1 MIGKMRWLVTVRNDA
16 DLREVARQLRELG
29 CVDVAEADAVPMAD
43 GELVMSVEGPDNLAR
58 LVQKDQRIAGVFN
71 DSEVAFF

>member
-1 MIGKMRWLVTVRNDA
+1 MIGEMRWLVTVRNDA

-29 CVDVAEADAVPMAD
+29 CVDVAEEDAIPLAD
-43 GELVMSVEGPDNLAR
+43 GEVVIPVEGPDNLPR